1 MELGEWEEFGLL
13 EDLPSAVSFLVR
25 NHPSFARRGFKC
37 AIQFSRGVLG
47 FHCEPKAKTVQQ
59 GAETL
64 QAGVT
69 SLG

>member
-1 MELGEWEEFGLL
+1 MELYLKKWKNVL
-13 EDLPSAVSFLVR
+13 R
-25 NHPSFARRGFKC
+25 RRGFQY

-47 FHCEPKAKTVQQ
+47 FHRQPKAKTVQE
-59 GAETL
+59 GTETL